1 MGKGRKDEVQST
13 KDERG
18 WSAECGFRI
27 ADWGLRNGRTAR
39 YAVGGRTAGHQR
51 LGISHE
57 QPQWPNKAI
66 SHLSRRPATRRDR
79 KDEVRRTNG
88 DGVRNSEY
96 RKLTVVSRQLSVNVF
111 SGDPKGSA
119 GEFRTSDC
127 GLRNADW
134 KERSGR
140 LRRANH
146 ETRSTAQAHRRR
158 VTNHGPRVT
167 IDESRVATR
176 WLRWA
181 VGGSD
186 RGSAG
191 AARASSSMGTHGPCH
206 RRRRCRG
213 GFGNRAAC

>member
-1 MGKGRKDEVQST
+1 MRNSDCRLRS
-13 KDERG
+13 
-18 WSAECGFRI
+18 
-27 ADWGLRNGRTAR
+27 ADWGLRNGRAAR

-66 SHLSRRPATRRDR
+66 SHLSRRPTIRR
-79 KDEVRRTNG
+79 G
-88 DGVRNSEY
+88 RN
-96 RKLTVVSRQLSVNVF
+96 
-111 SGDPKGSA
+111 A
-119 GEFRTSDC
+119 EFGLQIAEC
-127 GLRNADW
+127 GL
-134 KERSGR
+134 EGS
-140 LRRANH
+140 LRTPSARHGSTSSPRANH
-146 ETRSTAQAHRRR
+146 EPRSTAQAHRRR
-158 VTNHGPRVT
+158 VTNHGPRT
-167 IDESRVATR
+167 TNHEPRITR

-191 AARASSSMGTHGPCH
+191 AARASSSRGTHGPCH